1 MVKCKLGYYAILIFT
16 KGVLNLNIIR
26 FQQGDVLELKKPHPC
41 GEKRFRVLRT
51 GSDVRIQCLGC
62 GRDMTL
68 PREKLE
74 RSVKKVTKEENT
86 DES

>member
-1 MVKCKLGYYAILIFT
+1 MIIME
-16 KGVLNLNIIR
+16 IIR
-26 FQQGDVLELKKPHPC
+26 FQTDDVLELKKNHPC
-41 GEKRFRVLRT
+41 GDKRFRVLRT

-74 RSVKKVTKEENT
+74 RSIKKVIKKTEGGAT
-86 DES
+86 